1 MSDFIVPPMTSL
13 PMISLPMTSLPLN
26 LHPGLQ
32 VLHLPAGDVWI
43 QRDDLIHPIVSGN
56 KWRKLVGHLDQMSSE
71 GKRILITFGGAY
83 SNHLVATAVAAQ
95 AAGLRCI
102 GVLRGQ
108 EEMKNH
114 YLDIASGAGME
125 LYGVSRT
132 LYREKA
138 AALEQVL
145 SKLDLSSEDVFVVA
159 EGGSGPLGLIG
170 FKDLVDD
177 WQKTGKRIEH
187 VFHASATGTTAVG
200 LRKALDESMMIDNA
214 LNEVAVHSIL
224 VLKNSKEQF
233 EFAQRHNVEL
243 SMVEGYEFGG
253 YAKSTQALN
262 DFVQSVSVRNSIA
275 FEPIYTGKALFALN
289 DWMLAQKKIGE
300 LVRDPVTGIYPV
312 IFLHTGGTLNYSGVT
327 LPVIES

>member
-1 MSDFIVPPMTSL
+1 MSDFIIP
-13 PMISLPMTSLPLN
+13 PMTSLPLN

-32 VLHLPAGDVWI
+32 VLHLPAGDIWI

-56 KWRKLVGHLDQMSSE
+56 KWRKLTGHLNQMSSE

-83 SNHLVATAVAAQ
+83 SNHLVATALAAES
-95 AAGLRCI
+95 AGFRCI
-102 GVLRGQ
+102 GILRGE
-108 EEMKNH
+108 EEMQNH
-114 YLDIASGAGME
+114 YLDIAKAAGME
-125 LYGVSRT
+125 LYGVSRA
-132 LYREKA
+132 LYRDKA

-145 SKLDLSSEDVFVVA
+145 SKLDLSPEDVFVVA

-187 VFHASATGTTAVG
+187 IFHASATGTTAVG
-200 LRKALDESMMIDNA
+200 LRKALNDSTINDKA

-224 VLKNSKEQF
+224 VLKNSTEQL
-233 EFAQRHNVEL
+233 EFGQRHSAEL
-243 SMVEGYEFGG
+243 SLVEGYEFGG
-253 YAKSTQALN
+253 YAKSNPALN
-262 DFVQSVSVRNSIA
+262 DFVQSVSIRNSIA

-289 DWMLAQKKIGE
+289 DWLIAQKESDALE
-300 LVRDPVTGIYPV
+300 LDKESGVFPVV
-312 IFLHTGGTLNYSGVT
+312 FLHTGGTLNYSGVT

>member
-1 MSDFIVPPMTSL
+1 MAQSMT
-13 PMISLPMTSLPLN
+13 PLPLN
-26 LHPGLQ
+26 LHPGLE
-32 VLHLPAGDVWI
+32 VLHLPAGDIWI

-56 KWRKLVGHLDQMSSE
+56 KWRKLTGHLNQMSSE

-102 GVLRGQ
+102 GILRGE

-125 LYGVSRT
+125 LHGVSRT
-132 LYREKA
+132 FYRDKA

-145 SKLDLSSEDVFVVA
+145 RNCDLSPEDVFVVA
-159 EGGSGPLGLIG
+159 EGGIGPLGLIG

-200 LRKALDESMMIDNA
+200 LRKALDQSTINDNA
-214 LNEVAVHSIL
+214 LSEVAVHSIL
-224 VLKNSKEQF
+224 VLRNSTEQL
-233 EFAQRHNVEL
+233 EFGQRHNVEL

-253 YAKSTQALN
+253 YAKSNQALN
-262 DFVQSVSVRNSIA
+262 DFVQSVSIRNSIA

-289 DWMLAQKKIGE
+289 DWLIAQKESDALE
-300 LVRDPVTGIYPV
+300 LDKESGVFPVV
-312 IFLHTGGTLNYSGVT
+312 FLHTGGTLNYSGVT

>member
-1 MSDFIVPPMTSL
+1 MSDFRVP

-26 LHPGLQ
+26 LHHGLQ

-83 SNHLVATAVAAQ
+83 SNHLVATAVAAES
-95 AAGLRCI
+95 AGFSCI
-102 GVLRGQ
+102 GILRGE

-145 SKLDLSSEDVFVVA
+145 SKLDLSPEDVFVVA

-200 LRKALDESMMIDNA
+200 LRKALNDSMMNDNA
-214 LNEVAVHSIL
+214 LSEVAVNSIL
-224 VLKNSKEQF
+224 VLKNSTEQF
-233 EFAQRHNVEL
+233 EFGQRHSAEL
-243 SMVEGYEFGG
+243 SLVGGYEFGG
-253 YAKSTQALN
+253 YAKSNQALN
-262 DFVQSVSVRNSIA
+262 DFVQSVSIRNSIA

-289 DWMLAQKKIGE
+289 DWLIAQKEADALE
-300 LVRDPVTGIYPV
+300 LDKESGVFPVV
-312 IFLHTGGTLNYSGVT
+312 FLHTGGTLNYSGVT

>member
-1 MSDFIVPPMTSL
+1 MAQSMT
-13 PMISLPMTSLPLN
+13 PLPLN
-26 LHPGLQ
+26 LHPGLE

-56 KWRKLVGHLDQMSSE
+56 KWRKLIGHLNQMSSE

-102 GVLRGQ
+102 GILRGE

-125 LYGVSRT
+125 LHGVSRT
-132 LYREKA
+132 FYRDKA

-145 SKLDLSSEDVFVVA
+145 RNCDLSPEDVFVVA

-170 FKDLVDD
+170 FEDLVDD

-200 LRKALDESMMIDNA
+200 LRKALDQSTINDMA
-214 LNEVAVHSIL
+214 LNEAEIHSIL
-224 VLKNSKEQF
+224 VLKNATEQM

-243 SMVEGYEFGG
+243 SMLEGYEFGG
-253 YAKSTQALN
+253 YAKSNPALN
-262 DFVQSVSVRNSIA
+262 DFVQSVSIRNSIA

-289 DWMLAQKKIGE
+289 DWLIAQKESDALE
-300 LVRDPVTGIYPV
+300 LDKESGVFPVV
-312 IFLHTGGTLNYSGVT
+312 FLHTGGTLNYSGVT

>member
-1 MSDFIVPPMTSL
+1 MT
-13 PMISLPMTSLPLN
+13 PLPLN
-26 LHPGLQ
+26 LHPGLE

-56 KWRKLVGHLDQMSSE
+56 KWRKLTGHLNQMSSE

-95 AAGLRCI
+95 AASLRCI
-102 GVLRGQ
+102 GILRGE
-108 EEMKNH
+108 EEMQNH
-114 YLDIASGAGME
+114 YLDIASVAGME
-125 LYGVSRT
+125 LHGVSRV
-132 LYREKA
+132 LYRDKS

-145 SKLDLSSEDVFVVA
+145 RNCDLSPEDVFVVA

-170 FKDLVDD
+170 FEDLVDD

-200 LRKALDESMMIDNA
+200 LRKALDQSMINDKA

-224 VLKNSKEQF
+224 VLKNMKEQM
-233 EFAQRHNVEL
+233 EFAQRHSAVL
-243 SMVEGYEFGG
+243 SLVGGYEFGG
-253 YAKSTQALN
+253 YAKSNPALN
-262 DFVQSVSVRNSIA
+262 DFVQSVSIRNSIA

-289 DWMLAQKKIGE
+289 DWIIAQKEFDALE
-300 LVRDPVTGIYPV
+300 LDKESGVFPVV
-312 IFLHTGGTLNYSGVT
+312 FLHTGGTLNYSGVT

>member
-1 MSDFIVPPMTSL
+1 MSDFRVPPM
-13 PMISLPMTSLPLN
+13 ISRPMTSLPLN

-32 VLHLPAGDVWI
+32 VLHLPGGDVWI

-56 KWRKLVGHLDQMSSE
+56 KWRKLTGHFAQMSSE

-95 AAGLRCI
+95 AATLRCI
-102 GVLRGQ
+102 GILRG
-108 EEMKNH
+108 EEVMKNH

-125 LYGVSRT
+125 LHGVSRT
-132 LYREKA
+132 FYRDKA
-138 AALEQVL
+138 TALEQVL
-145 SKLDLSSEDVFVVA
+145 RNCDLSPEDVFVVA

-170 FKDLVDD
+170 FEDLVDD

-200 LRKALDESMMIDNA
+200 LRKALDQSTMNDKA
-214 LNEVAVHSIL
+214 LNEAAVHSIL
-224 VLKNSKEQF
+224 VLKNMIEQM
-233 EFAQRHNVEL
+233 EFAQRHSAEL
-243 SMVEGYEFGG
+243 SLVEGYEFGG
-253 YAKSTQALN
+253 YAKSNQVLN
-262 DFVQSVSVRNSIA
+262 DFVQLVSIRNSIA

-289 DWMLAQKKIGE
+289 DWLIAQKEADALE
-300 LVRDPVTGIYPV
+300 LDKESGVFPVV
-312 IFLHTGGTLNYSGVT
+312 FLHTGGTLNYSGVT

>member
-1 MSDFIVPPMTSL
+1 MSDFIVPPM
-13 PMISLPMTSLPLN
+13 ISLPLN

-56 KWRKLVGHLDQMSSE
+56 KWRKLTGHLAQMSSE
-71 GKRILITFGGAY
+71 GKRILVTFGGAY
-83 SNHLVATAVAAQ
+83 SNHLVATAVAAES
-95 AAGLRCI
+95 AGFSCI
-102 GVLRGQ
+102 GILRGE

-125 LYGVSRT
+125 LYGVPRT

-145 SKLDLSSEDVFVVA
+145 SKLDLSPEDVFVVA

-200 LRKALDESMMIDNA
+200 LRKALNDSMMNDNA
-214 LNEVAVHSIL
+214 LSEVEVHSIL
-224 VLKNSKEQF
+224 VLKNSTEQM
-233 EFAQRHNVEL
+233 EFAQRHNAEI
-243 SMVEGYEFGG
+243 SWVEGYEFGG
-253 YAKSTQALN
+253 YAKSNQALN
-262 DFVQSVSVRNSIA
+262 DFVQSVSIRNSIA

-289 DWMLAQKKIGE
+289 DWLIAQKESDALE
-300 LVRDPVTGIYPV
+300 LDKESGVFPVV
-312 IFLHTGGTLNYSGVT
+312 FLHTGGTLNYSGVT

>member
-1 MSDFIVPPMTSL
+1 MSDFLVP

-56 KWRKLVGHLDQMSSE
+56 KWRKLTGHLNQMSSE

-95 AAGLRCI
+95 AASLRCI
-102 GVLRGQ
+102 GILRGE

-125 LYGVSRT
+125 LCGVSRA
-132 LYREKA
+132 LYRDKA

-145 SKLDLSSEDVFVVA
+145 RNCDLSPEDVFVVA

-170 FKDLVDD
+170 FEDLVED

-200 LRKALDESMMIDNA
+200 LRKALDQSTMNDNA
-214 LNEVAVHSIL
+214 LSEVAVHSIL
-224 VLKNSKEQF
+224 VLKNMKEQM
-233 EFAQRHNVEL
+233 EFAQRHNAEISWVD
-243 SMVEGYEFGG
+243 GYEFGG
-253 YAKSTQALN
+253 YAKSTEALN
-262 DFVQSVSVRNSIA
+262 DFVQSVSIRNSIA

-289 DWMLAQKKIGE
+289 DWLIAQKESDALE
-300 LVRDPVTGIYPV
+300 LDKESGVFPVV
-312 IFLHTGGTLNYSGVT
+312 FLHTGGTLNYSGVT

>member
-1 MSDFIVPPMTSL
+1 
-13 PMISLPMTSLPLN
+13 MTSLPLN

-56 KWRKLVGHLDQMSSE
+56 KWRKLTGHLDQMSSE

-95 AAGLRCI
+95 AASLRCI
-102 GVLRGQ
+102 GILRGE
-108 EEMKNH
+108 EEMRNH
-114 YLDIASGAGME
+114 YLDIAKAAGME
-125 LYGVSRT
+125 LHGVSRA
-132 LYREKA
+132 LYRDKS
-138 AALEQVL
+138 AALTNVL
-145 SKLDLSSEDVFVVA
+145 IRLTLTPEDVFVVA

-187 VFHASATGTTAVG
+187 VFHASATATTAVG
-200 LRKALDESMMIDNA
+200 LRKALDQSRMNDKGQKDI
-214 LNEVAVHSIL
+214 VIHSIL
-224 VLKNSKEQF
+224 VLKNLIEQM
-233 EFAQRHNVEL
+233 EFAQRHNAEISL
-243 SMVEGYEFGG
+243 VEGYEFGG
-253 YAKSTQALN
+253 YAKSTEALN
-262 DFVQSVSVRNSIA
+262 DFVQSVSIRNSIA

-289 DWMLAQKKIGE
+289 DWLITQKESDALE
-300 LVRDPVTGIYPV
+300 LDKESGVFPVV
-312 IFLHTGGTLNYSGVT
+312 FLHTGGTLNYSGVT

>member
-1 MSDFIVPPMTSL
+1 MT
-13 PMISLPMTSLPLN
+13 PLPLN
-26 LHPGLQ
+26 LHPGLE

-56 KWRKLVGHLDQMSSE
+56 KWRKLIGHLNQMSSE

-95 AAGLRCI
+95 AASLRCI
-102 GVLRGQ
+102 GILRGE
-108 EEMKNH
+108 EEMQNH
-114 YLDIASGAGME
+114 YLDIAKAAGME
-125 LYGVSRT
+125 LYGVSRA
-132 LYREKA
+132 LYRDKA
-138 AALEQVL
+138 AALEKVL
-145 SKLDLSSEDVFVVA
+145 RKCDLSPEDVFVVA

-187 VFHASATGTTAVG
+187 IFHASATGTTAVG
-200 LRKALDESMMIDNA
+200 LRKALNDSTINDKA

-224 VLKNSKEQF
+224 VLKNSTEQM

-243 SMVEGYEFGG
+243 SMLEGYEFGG
-253 YAKSTQALN
+253 YAKSNPALN
-262 DFVQSVSVRNSIA
+262 DFVQSVSIRNSIA
-275 FEPIYTGKALFALN
+275 FEPIYTGKTLFALN
-289 DWMLAQKKIGE
+289 DWLIAQKESDALE
-300 LVRDPVTGIYPV
+300 LDKESGVFPVV
-312 IFLHTGGTLNYSGVT
+312 FLHTGGTLNYSGVT

>member
-1 MSDFIVPPMTSL
+1 MSDFLVP
-13 PMISLPMTSLPLN
+13 PMTSLPLN

-32 VLHLPAGDVWI
+32 VLHLPGGDVWI

-56 KWRKLVGHLDQMSSE
+56 KWRKLTGHLNQMSSE

-102 GVLRGQ
+102 GILRGE
-108 EEMKNH
+108 EEMRNH
-114 YLDIASGAGME
+114 YLDIASGAGMK
-125 LYGVSRT
+125 LCGISRV
-132 LYREKA
+132 LYRDKS
-138 AALEQVL
+138 AALENVL
-145 SKLDLSSEDVFVVA
+145 RELDLSPEDVFVVA

-200 LRKALDESMMIDNA
+200 LRKALDQSRMNDKG
-214 LNEVAVHSIL
+214 LNEAAVHSIL
-224 VLKNSKEQF
+224 VLKNETEQL
-233 EFAQRHNVEL
+233 EFGQRHSAEL
-243 SMVEGYEFGG
+243 SLVGGYEFGG
-253 YAKSTQALN
+253 YAKSNQALN
-262 DFVQSVSVRNSIA
+262 DFVQSVSIRNSIA

-289 DWMLAQKKIGE
+289 DWLITQKESDALE
-300 LVRDPVTGIYPV
+300 LDKESGVFPVV
-312 IFLHTGGTLNYSGVT
+312 FLHTGGTLNYSGVT

>member
-1 MSDFIVPPMTSL
+1 MSDFLVP

-32 VLHLPAGDVWI
+32 VLHLPGGDVWI

-56 KWRKLVGHLDQMSSE
+56 KWRKLTGHLNQMSSE

-102 GVLRGQ
+102 GILRGE

-125 LYGVSRT
+125 LHGVSRT
-132 LYREKA
+132 LYRDKA

-145 SKLDLSSEDVFVVA
+145 RNCDLSPEDVFVVA

-200 LRKALDESMMIDNA
+200 LRKALDQSTINDKA
-214 LNEVAVHSIL
+214 RNEVAVHSIL
-224 VLKNSKEQF
+224 VLKNATEQM
-233 EFAQRHNVEL
+233 EFAQRHSAEL
-243 SMVEGYEFGG
+243 SLVGGYEFGG
-253 YAKSTQALN
+253 YAKSNPALN
-262 DFVQSVSVRNSIA
+262 DFVQSVSIRNSIA

-289 DWMLAQKKIGE
+289 DWLIAQKEADALE
-300 LVRDPVTGIYPV
+300 LDKESGVFPVV
-312 IFLHTGGTLNYSGVT
+312 FLHTGGTLNYSGVT

>member
-1 MSDFIVPPMTSL
+1 MAQSMT
-13 PMISLPMTSLPLN
+13 PLPLN
-26 LHPGLQ
+26 LHPGLE

-56 KWRKLVGHLDQMSSE
+56 KWRKLTGHLNQMSSE

-83 SNHLVATAVAAQ
+83 SNHLVATALAAES
-95 AAGLRCI
+95 AGFRCI
-102 GVLRGQ
+102 GILRGE
-108 EEMKNH
+108 EEMQNH
-114 YLDIASGAGME
+114 YLDIAKAAGME
-125 LYGVSRT
+125 LYGVSRA
-132 LYREKA
+132 LYRDKA

-145 SKLDLSSEDVFVVA
+145 SKLDLSPEDVFVVA

-187 VFHASATGTTAVG
+187 IFHASATGTTAVG
-200 LRKALDESMMIDNA
+200 LRKALNDSTINDKA

-224 VLKNSKEQF
+224 VLKNSTEQL
-233 EFAQRHNVEL
+233 EFGQRHSAEL
-243 SMVEGYEFGG
+243 SLVEGYEFGG
-253 YAKSTQALN
+253 YAKSNPALN
-262 DFVQSVSVRNSIA
+262 DFVQSVSIRNSIA

-289 DWMLAQKKIGE
+289 DWLIAQKESDALE
-300 LVRDPVTGIYPV
+300 LDKESGVFPVV
-312 IFLHTGGTLNYSGVT
+312 FLHTGGTLNYSGVT

>member
-1 MSDFIVPPMTSL
+1 MT
-13 PMISLPMTSLPLN
+13 PLPLN

-56 KWRKLVGHLDQMSSE
+56 KWRKLTGHLNQMSSE

-83 SNHLVATAVAAQ
+83 SNHLVATALAAES
-95 AAGLRCI
+95 AGFRCI
-102 GVLRGQ
+102 GILRGE
-108 EEMKNH
+108 EEMQNH
-114 YLDIASGAGME
+114 YLDIAKAAGME
-125 LYGVSRT
+125 LYGVSRA
-132 LYREKA
+132 LYRDKA

-145 SKLDLSSEDVFVVA
+145 SKLDLSPEDVFVVA

-187 VFHASATGTTAVG
+187 IFHASATGTTAVG
-200 LRKALDESMMIDNA
+200 LRKALDQSTINDKA

-224 VLKNSKEQF
+224 VLKNMIEQM
-233 EFAQRHNVEL
+233 EFAQRHNAEI
-243 SMVEGYEFGG
+243 SWVEGYEFGG
-253 YAKSTQALN
+253 YAKSNQALN
-262 DFVQSVSVRNSIA
+262 DFVQSVSIRNSIA
-275 FEPIYTGKALFALN
+275 FEPIYTGKTLFALN
-289 DWMLAQKKIGE
+289 DWLIAQKESDALE
-300 LVRDPVTGIYPV
+300 LDKESGVFPVV
-312 IFLHTGGTLNYSGVT
+312 FLHTGGTLNYSGVT

>member
-1 MSDFIVPPMTSL
+1 MT
-13 PMISLPMTSLPLN
+13 PLPLN
-26 LHPGLQ
+26 LHPGLE

-56 KWRKLVGHLDQMSSE
+56 KWRKLTGHLNQMSSE

-95 AAGLRCI
+95 AASLRCI
-102 GVLRGQ
+102 GILRGE
-108 EEMKNH
+108 EEMQNH
-114 YLDIASGAGME
+114 YLDIAKAAGME
-125 LYGVSRT
+125 LYGVSRA
-132 LYREKA
+132 LYRDKA
-138 AALEQVL
+138 AALEKVL
-145 SKLDLSSEDVFVVA
+145 RKCDLSPEDVFVVA

-187 VFHASATGTTAVG
+187 IFHASATGTTAVG
-200 LRKALDESMMIDNA
+200 LRKALDQSTINDKA

-224 VLKNSKEQF
+224 VLKNMIEQM
-233 EFAQRHNVEL
+233 EFAQRHNAEI
-243 SMVEGYEFGG
+243 SWVEGYEFGG
-253 YAKSTQALN
+253 YAKSNQALN
-262 DFVQSVSVRNSIA
+262 DFVQSVSIRNSIA

-289 DWMLAQKKIGE
+289 DWLIAQKESDALE
-300 LVRDPVTGIYPV
+300 LDKESGVFPVV
-312 IFLHTGGTLNYSGVT
+312 FLHTGGTLNYSGVT

>member
-1 MSDFIVPPMTSL
+1 MAQSMT
-13 PMISLPMTSLPLN
+13 PLPLN
-26 LHPGLQ
+26 LHPGLE

-56 KWRKLVGHLDQMSSE
+56 KWRKLIGHLNQMSSE

-95 AAGLRCI
+95 AASLRCI
-102 GVLRGQ
+102 GILRGE
-108 EEMKNH
+108 EEMQNH
-114 YLDIASGAGME
+114 YLDIAKAAGME
-125 LYGVSRT
+125 LYGVSRA
-132 LYREKA
+132 LYRDKA
-138 AALEQVL
+138 AALEKVL
-145 SKLDLSSEDVFVVA
+145 RKCDLSPEDVFVVA

-187 VFHASATGTTAVG
+187 IFHASATGTTAVG
-200 LRKALDESMMIDNA
+200 LRKALNDSTINDKA

-224 VLKNSKEQF
+224 VLKNSTEQM

-243 SMVEGYEFGG
+243 SMLEGYEFGG
-253 YAKSTQALN
+253 YAKSNPALN
-262 DFVQSVSVRNSIA
+262 DFIQSVSIRNSIA

-289 DWMLAQKKIGE
+289 DWLIAQKESDALE
-300 LVRDPVTGIYPV
+300 LDKESGVFPVV
-312 IFLHTGGTLNYSGVT
+312 FLHTGGTLNYSGVT

>member
-1 MSDFIVPPMTSL
+1 MSDFTVPPMKSL
-13 PMISLPMTSLPLN
+13 SLN

-32 VLHLPAGDVWI
+32 LLHLPAGDIWI

-56 KWRKLVGHLDQMSSE
+56 KWRKLTGHLNQMSSE

-95 AAGLRCI
+95 AASLRCI
-102 GVLRGQ
+102 GILRGE

-125 LYGVSRT
+125 LHGVSRT
-132 LYREKA
+132 LYRDKT

-145 SKLDLSSEDVFVVA
+145 SKLDLSPEDVFVVA

-170 FKDLVDD
+170 FEDLVDD

-187 VFHASATGTTAVG
+187 IFHASATGTTAVG
-200 LRKALDESMMIDNA
+200 LRKALDQSTINDKA
-214 LNEVAVHSIL
+214 LNEVPVHSIL
-224 VLKNSKEQF
+224 VLKNMIEQM
-233 EFAQRHNVEL
+233 EFAQRHNAEI
-243 SMVEGYEFGG
+243 SWVEGYEFGG
-253 YAKSTQALN
+253 YAKSNQALN
-262 DFVQSVSVRNSIA
+262 DFVQSVSIRNSIA

-289 DWMLAQKKIGE
+289 DWLIAQKESDALE
-300 LVRDPVTGIYPV
+300 LDKESGVFPVV
-312 IFLHTGGTLNYSGVT
+312 FLHTGGTLNYSGVT

>member
-1 MSDFIVPPMTSL
+1 MAQSMT
-13 PMISLPMTSLPLN
+13 PLPLN

-56 KWRKLVGHLDQMSSE
+56 KWRKLIGHLNQMSSE

-95 AAGLRCI
+95 AASLRCI
-102 GVLRGQ
+102 GILRGE
-108 EEMKNH
+108 EEMQNH
-114 YLDIASGAGME
+114 YLDIAKAAGME
-125 LYGVSRT
+125 LYGVSRA
-132 LYREKA
+132 LYRDKA
-138 AALEQVL
+138 AALEKVL
-145 SKLDLSSEDVFVVA
+145 RKCDLSPEDVFVVA

-187 VFHASATGTTAVG
+187 IFHASATGTTAVG
-200 LRKALDESMMIDNA
+200 LRKALDQSTINDKA

-224 VLKNSKEQF
+224 VLKNMIEQM
-233 EFAQRHNVEL
+233 EFAQRHNAEI
-243 SMVEGYEFGG
+243 SWVEGYEFGG
-253 YAKSTQALN
+253 YAKSNQALN
-262 DFVQSVSVRNSIA
+262 DFVQSVSIRNSIA
-275 FEPIYTGKALFALN
+275 FEPIYTGKTLFALN
-289 DWMLAQKKIGE
+289 DWLIAQKESDALE
-300 LVRDPVTGIYPV
+300 LDKESGVFPVV
-312 IFLHTGGTLNYSGVT
+312 FLHTGGTLNYSGVT